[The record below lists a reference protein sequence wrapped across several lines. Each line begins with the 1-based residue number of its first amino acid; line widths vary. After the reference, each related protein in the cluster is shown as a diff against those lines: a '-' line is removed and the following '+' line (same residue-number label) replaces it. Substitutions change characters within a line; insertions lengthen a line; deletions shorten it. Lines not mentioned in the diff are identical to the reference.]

1 MKSNVYHQFEISDQ
15 ERSQIADLLD
25 DEKTKR
31 IATRDELK
39 EFVDGYAARWRAGL
53 AEEHSERF
61 GADTS
66 NGSHLAAVPDPD
78 PDPEPEA
85 DTPLDVNDL
94 I

>member
-66 NGSHLAAVPDPD
+66 NGSH
-78 PDPEPEA
+78 PEPEADEA
-85 DTPLDVNDL
+85 DTPLDVDDL